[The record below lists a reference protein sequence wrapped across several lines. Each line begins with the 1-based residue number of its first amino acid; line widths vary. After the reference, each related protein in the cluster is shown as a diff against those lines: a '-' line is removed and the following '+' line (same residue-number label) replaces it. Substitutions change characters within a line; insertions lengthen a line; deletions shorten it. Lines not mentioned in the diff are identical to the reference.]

1 MEFLLKRT
9 NIVILAKHH
18 NPSIISKE
26 WLTQKKIVKEE
37 IKEKFVHTPA
47 LSLIETDNFTFVV
60 DSDRLQITVKK
71 LNPQNIES
79 LPQIAK
85 KYISHLPET
94 PYTAMGFNFVYHLS
108 VENAKRELDA
118 LFSPDD
124 KKFKKS
130 FSENYQLGT
139 TIRFKLKSFI
149 VKIYLDSLSENNKII
164 ANFNFHSSFENK
176 SIEEVKD
183 RLAEY
188 STMKGKAEQIIGELF
203 NG

>member
-1 MEFLLKRT
+1 
-9 NIVILAKHH
+9 
-18 NPSIISKE
+18 
-26 WLTQKKIVKEE
+26 
-37 IKEKFVHTPA
+37 
-47 LSLIETDNFTFVV
+47 
-60 DSDRLQITVKK
+60 
-71 LNPQNIES
+71 
-79 LPQIAK
+79 
-85 KYISHLPET
+85 
-94 PYTAMGFNFVYHLS
+94 MGFNFVYHLS
-108 VENAKRELDA
+108 VENAKRELDI
-118 LFSPDD
+118 LFSPDN

-130 FSENYQLGT
+130 FSENYQLGG

-149 VKIYLDSLSENNKII
+149 VKIYLQPPSENNKII